1 MQWHMDLVEAN
12 VKRILNVLDAIEF
25 AAGSWNIVGRLI
37 IRNCWIKS
45 DIIEAPQIANKRS
58 QMIIESSASPSKKT
72 AASWMI

>member
-25 AAGSWNIVGRLI
+25 AAGSWNIIGRLI

-45 DIIEAPQIANKRS
+45 DIIEAPQIAACTKWLSKVQPLLLTKLLRS
-58 QMIIESSASPSKKT
+58 G
-72 AASWMI
+72 